1 MAMTALA
8 PAITRSKEIF
18 AEKTSQV
25 ALKLVPD
32 LSDGNQADRKFFAI
46 FVSVVGGI
54 GLMLLLL
61 INTLL
66 AQDAFELTTL
76 KLEAKLVSDE
86 REAIAR
92 QIDKI
97 SSPEAL
103 AKSATALG
111 MKPSEN
117 PTFLSLD
124 KAVLE
129 KEVIEVP
136 VKNG

>member
-1 MAMTALA
+1 MTAFA
-8 PAITRSKEIF
+8 PAITRSKEIL
-18 AEKTSQV
+18 AEKSSQV
-25 ALKLVPD
+25 VLKLVPD
-32 LSDGNQADRKFFAI
+32 VSEGKQANRKFFAR
-46 FVSVVGGI
+46 FVTVVGVI
-54 GLMLLLL
+54 GLMFLLL

-66 AQDAFELTTL
+66 AQDAFELTNL

-92 QIDKI
+92 QMDKI

-103 AKSATALG
+103 AKAATELG

-124 KAVLE
+124 KAVTDGVVE
-129 KEVIEVP
+129 
-136 VKNG
+136 NG

>member
-1 MAMTALA
+1 MAMTAFA

-18 AEKTSQV
+18 AEKSSQV
-25 ALKLVPD
+25 VLKLVPD
-32 LSDGNQADRKFFAI
+32 VSSGKQADRKFFAT
-46 FVSVVGGI
+46 FVTVVGVI
-54 GLMLLLL
+54 GLMFLLL

-66 AQDAFELTTL
+66 AQDAFELTRL

-92 QIDKI
+92 QMDKL
-97 SSPEAL
+97 SSPDAL
-103 AKSATALG
+103 ARAATELG

-124 KAVLE
+124 KP
-129 KEVIEVP
+129 VIEVP

>member
-8 PAITRSKEIF
+8 PAITRSKEIY

-32 LSDGNQADRKFFAI
+32 LSDGKQADRKFFAI

-66 AQDAFELTTL
+66 AQDAFELTSL

>member
-1 MAMTALA
+1 MAMTSLA

-25 ALKLVPD
+25 ALKLVPNV
-32 LSDGNQADRKFFAI
+32 SDEKQANRKFFAI
-46 FVSVVGGI
+46 FITIVGGI
-54 GLMLLLL
+54 GLILLLL

-66 AQDAFELTTL
+66 AQDAFELTNL

-92 QIDKI
+92 QIDKL

-103 AKSATALG
+103 ANSATALG

-124 KAVLE
+124 K
-129 KEVIEVP
+129 P
-136 VKNG
+136 VTELPVNNG

>member
-1 MAMTALA
+1 MTAFA

-18 AEKTSQV
+18 AEKSSQV
-25 ALKLVPD
+25 VLKLVPD
-32 LSDGNQADRKFFAI
+32 LSDGKQADRKFFAS
-46 FVSVVGGI
+46 FVTVVGVI
-54 GLMLLLL
+54 GLLFLLL

-66 AQDAFELTTL
+66 AQDAFELTNL

>member
-1 MAMTALA
+1 MAMTAFA
-8 PAITRSKEIF
+8 PAIIRSKEIF
-18 AEKTSQV
+18 AEKSSQV
-25 ALKLVPD
+25 VLKLVPD
-32 LSDGNQADRKFFAI
+32 ISSGKQADRKFFAT
-46 FVSVVGGI
+46 FVTVVGVI
-54 GLMLLLL
+54 GLMFLLL

-66 AQDAFELTTL
+66 AQDAFELTSL

-92 QIDKI
+92 QMDKL
-97 SSPEAL
+97 SSPDAL
-103 AKSATALG
+103 ARAATELG

-124 KAVLE
+124 KP
-129 KEVIEVP
+129 VIEMP

>member
-32 LSDGNQADRKFFAI
+32 LSDGKQADRKFFAT

-66 AQDAFELTTL
+66 AQDAFELTNL

>member
-1 MAMTALA
+1 MTALA

-32 LSDGNQADRKFFAI
+32 LSDGKQADRKFFAI

-66 AQDAFELTTL
+66 AQDAFELTSL

>member
-1 MAMTALA
+1 MAMTAFA

-18 AEKTSQV
+18 AEKSSQV
-25 ALKLVPD
+25 VLKLVPD
-32 LSDGNQADRKFFAI
+32 ISSGKQADRKFFAK
-46 FVSVVGGI
+46 FVTVVGVI
-54 GLMLLLL
+54 GLMFLLL

-66 AQDAFELTTL
+66 AQDAFELTSL
-76 KLEAKLVSDE
+76 QLEAKLVSDE

-92 QIDKI
+92 QMDKL
-97 SSPEAL
+97 SSPDAL
-103 AKSATALG
+103 ARAATELG

-124 KAVLE
+124 KP
-129 KEVIEVP
+129 VIEVP

>member
-32 LSDGNQADRKFFAI
+32 LSDGKQADRKFFAI
-46 FVSVVGGI
+46 FVSAVGGI

-66 AQDAFELTTL
+66 AQDAFELTSL
-76 KLEAKLVSDE
+76 KQEAKLVSDQ

-92 QIDKI
+92 QIDKL

>member
-1 MAMTALA
+1 MTALA

-32 LSDGNQADRKFFAI
+32 LSDGKQADRKFFAT
-46 FVSVVGGI
+46 FVSVVGGV

-66 AQDAFELTTL
+66 AQDAFELTSL
-76 KLEAKLVSDE
+76 KLEAKLVSDQ
-86 REAIAR
+86 REAVAR
-92 QIDKI
+92 QIDKL

-124 KAVLE
+124 KPVMD
-129 KEVIEVP
+129 KPVVKDP

>member
-1 MAMTALA
+1 MAMTAFA

-18 AEKTSQV
+18 AEKSSQV
-25 ALKLVPD
+25 VLKLVPD
-32 LSDGNQADRKFFAI
+32 ISSGKQADRKFFAK
-46 FVSVVGGI
+46 FVTVVGVI
-54 GLMLLLL
+54 GLMFLLL

-66 AQDAFELTTL
+66 AQDAFELTSL

-92 QIDKI
+92 QMDKL
-97 SSPEAL
+97 SSPDAL
-103 AKSATALG
+103 ARAATELG

-124 KAVLE
+124 KP
-129 KEVIEVP
+129 VIEVP
-136 VKNG
+136 VRNG

>member
-8 PAITRSKEIF
+8 PAITRSKEFF
-18 AEKTSQV
+18 AETKTQV

-32 LSDGNQADRKFFAI
+32 LSEGKQADRKFFAK
-46 FVSVVGGI
+46 FVSIVGGL
-54 GLMLLLL
+54 GLLLLLL

-66 AQDAFELTTL
+66 AQDAFELTNL

-103 AKSATALG
+103 AKSATSLG

-124 KAVLE
+124 RP
-129 KEVIEVP
+129 VIEIP

>member
-1 MAMTALA
+1 MAITAFA

-18 AEKTSQV
+18 AEKSSQV
-25 ALKLVPD
+25 VLKLVPD
-32 LSDGNQADRKFFAI
+32 LSSGKQADRKFFAK
-46 FVSVVGGI
+46 FVTVVGVI
-54 GLMLLLL
+54 GLMFLLL

-66 AQDAFELTTL
+66 AQDAFELTSL

-92 QIDKI
+92 QMDKL
-97 SSPEAL
+97 SSPDAL
-103 AKSATALG
+103 AKAATELG
-111 MKPSEN
+111 MKPSET

-124 KAVLE
+124 KPVT
-129 KEVIEVP
+129 EVP

>member
-18 AEKTSQV
+18 AEKSSQV
-25 ALKLVPD
+25 VLKLVPD
-32 LSDGNQADRKFFAI
+32 ISSGKQADRKFFAT
-46 FVSVVGGI
+46 FVTVVGVI
-54 GLMLLLL
+54 GLMFLLL

-66 AQDAFELTTL
+66 AQDAFELTSL

-92 QIDKI
+92 QMDKL
-97 SSPEAL
+97 SSPDAL
-103 AKSATALG
+103 ARAATELG

-124 KAVLE
+124 E
-129 KEVIEVP
+129 PVIEVP

>member
-25 ALKLVPD
+25 ALKLVPNV
-32 LSDGNQADRKFFAI
+32 SDGKQADRKFFAI
-46 FVSVVGGI
+46 FVSIVGGI

-66 AQDAFELTTL
+66 AQDAFTLTNL
-76 KLEAKLVSDE
+76 KIEAKLVSDE
-86 REAIAR
+86 R
-92 QIDKI
+92 
-97 SSPEAL
+97 EAL

-124 KAVLE
+124 KP
-129 KEVIEVP
+129 VIEVP
-136 VKNG
+136 IKNG

>member
-1 MAMTALA
+1 MTALA

-25 ALKLVPD
+25 ALKLVPKV
-32 LSDGNQADRKFFAI
+32 SDGKQADRKFFAI
-46 FVSVVGGI
+46 FVSIVGGI

-66 AQDAFELTTL
+66 AQDAFELTNL
-76 KLEAKLVSDE
+76 KIEAKLVSDE

-92 QIDKI
+92 QIDKL
-97 SSPEAL
+97 SAPEAL

-124 KAVLE
+124 KP
-129 KEVIEVP
+129 VIEVP

>member
-1 MAMTALA
+1 MAMTALT
-8 PAITRSKEIF
+8 PAIIRSKEIF
-18 AEKTSQV
+18 AEKSSQV
-25 ALKLVPD
+25 VLKLVPD
-32 LSDGNQADRKFFAI
+32 LSSGKQADRKFFAK
-46 FVSVVGGI
+46 FVTVIGAI

-61 INTLL
+61 VNTLL
-66 AQDAFELTTL
+66 AQDAFELTSL
-76 KLEAKLVSDE
+76 KLEAKLISDE

-97 SSPEAL
+97 SSPDAL
-103 AKSATALG
+103 AKSATDLG

-124 KAVLE
+124 KPVAD
-129 KEVIEVP
+129 VP

>member
-1 MAMTALA
+1 MAMTAFA
-8 PAITRSKEIF
+8 PAIIRSKEIF
-18 AEKTSQV
+18 AEKSSQV
-25 ALKLVPD
+25 VLKLVPD
-32 LSDGNQADRKFFAI
+32 LSSDNQADRKFFAK
-46 FVSVVGGI
+46 FVTVVGVI
-54 GLMLLLL
+54 GLMFLLL

-66 AQDAFELTTL
+66 AQDAFELTSL
-76 KLEAKLVSDE
+76 KLEAKLISDE

-97 SSPEAL
+97 SSPDAL
-103 AKSATALG
+103 AKAATDLG

-124 KAVLE
+124 KLVAD
-129 KEVIEVP
+129 KP

>member
-1 MAMTALA
+1 MAMTVLA

-18 AEKTSQV
+18 VEKTSQV
-25 ALKLVPD
+25 ALKLVPNV
-32 LSDGNQADRKFFAI
+32 SDGKQADRKYFAI
-46 FVSVVGGI
+46 FVSIVGGI

-66 AQDAFELTTL
+66 AQDAFELTNL

-92 QIDKI
+92 QIDKL

-103 AKSATALG
+103 AKSATA
-111 MKPSEN
+111 
-117 PTFLSLD
+117 
-124 KAVLE
+124 
-129 KEVIEVP
+129 
-136 VKNG
+136 

>member
-32 LSDGNQADRKFFAI
+32 LSDGKQADRKFFAI

-61 INTLL
+61 VNTLL
-66 AQDAFELTTL
+66 AQDAFELTSL

-97 SSPEAL
+97 SSPDAL

-124 KAVLE
+124 KP
-129 KEVIEVP
+129 VIEVP

>member
-1 MAMTALA
+1 MAMTAFA
-8 PAITRSKEIF
+8 PAIIRSKEIF
-18 AEKTSQV
+18 AEKSSQV
-25 ALKLVPD
+25 VLKLVPD
-32 LSDGNQADRKFFAI
+32 LSSGKQADRKFFAT
-46 FVSVVGGI
+46 FVTVVGAI
-54 GLMLLLL
+54 GLMFLLL

-66 AQDAFELTTL
+66 AQDAFELTSL

-92 QIDKI
+92 QMDKL
-97 SSPEAL
+97 SSPDAL
-103 AKSATALG
+103 ARAATELG

-124 KAVLE
+124 KP
-129 KEVIEVP
+129 VIEVP

>member
-1 MAMTALA
+1 MAMTAFA
-8 PAITRSKEIF
+8 PAITRSKEIL
-18 AEKTSQV
+18 AEKSSQV
-25 ALKLVPD
+25 VLKLVPD
-32 LSDGNQADRKFFAI
+32 VSSGKQADRKYFAK
-46 FVSVVGGI
+46 FVTVVGII
-54 GLMLLLL
+54 GLMFLLL

-66 AQDAFELTTL
+66 AQDAFELTNL
-76 KLEAKLVSDE
+76 KLEAKLISDE

-97 SSPEAL
+97 SAPDAL
-103 AKSATALG
+103 AKSAADLG

-124 KAVLE
+124 KP
-129 KEVIEVP
+129 ITEVP